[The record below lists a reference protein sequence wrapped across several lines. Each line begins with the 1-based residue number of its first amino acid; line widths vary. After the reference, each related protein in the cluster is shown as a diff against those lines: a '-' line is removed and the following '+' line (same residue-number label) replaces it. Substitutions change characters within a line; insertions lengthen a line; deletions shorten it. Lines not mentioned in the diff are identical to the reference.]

1 LCGVLELSYP
11 ALSSKRCHFYAKRS
25 SVVNWQL
32 DNTTP
37 PTTICTVWKKGLGTI
52 GGARPSGA
60 AATVK
65 ERVIIKLNMGP
76 KHAKTLVSIHVSN
89 GRRKCATLVN
99 TQRLRSIPARLST
112 PKPPLRL
119 RPPTSV
125 PPRNPSLPSSVA
137 SKNGDDGLPSSSCRP
152 LPHPS
157 FLACRPRR
165 SKYGDKRTGKSHA
178 YVNQV
183 PYT

>member
-1 LCGVLELSYP
+1 VLVAALAWLEDCAENFCRLKFRSRTGYLWAEKNTRNIPISVQVRYECNLRIKNRSRIRSHCVRYLYQKLCGVLELSYP

-25 SVVNWQL
+25 LVVNWQL

-89 GRRKCATLVN
+89 GRRIFEKKNQIAAQCAPV
-99 TQRLRSIPARLST
+99 
-112 PKPPLRL
+112 
-119 RPPTSV
+119 
-125 PPRNPSLPSSVA
+125 
-137 SKNGDDGLPSSSCRP
+137 
-152 LPHPS
+152 
-157 FLACRPRR
+157 
-165 SKYGDKRTGKSHA
+165 
-178 YVNQV
+178 
-183 PYT
+183 